1 MLWTAFRSIS
11 CLIISSAIPYFLKSS
26 SISGNSSK
34 SLKFYINLLT
44 ISWMALASACPRVF
58 RVRLFAILAPCALN
72 LLHLAFCSPFCL
84 WGFSIFCD
92 LFLDSLGNKVCRILW
107 KCGGTSL
114 QIIFSYLLLRRSL
127 ASFTGPFLKWIPIWA
142 FCSFA
147 HRCFRMPFA
156 SSLNTSTVILA
167 YFLFVTTQN

>member
-44 ISWMALASACPRVF
+44 ISWMALASAYPRVF

-84 WGFSIFCD
+84 WGFSIFFD
-92 LFLDSLGNKVCRILW
+92 
-107 KCGGTSL
+107 
-114 QIIFSYLLLRRSL
+114 IFSYLLLRRSL